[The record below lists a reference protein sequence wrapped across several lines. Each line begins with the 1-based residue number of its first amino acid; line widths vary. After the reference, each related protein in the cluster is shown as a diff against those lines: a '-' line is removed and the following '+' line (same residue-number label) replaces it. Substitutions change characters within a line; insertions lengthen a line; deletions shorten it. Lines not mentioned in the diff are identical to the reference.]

1 MGSGCWTSN
10 SFSDYV
16 STSRGVSLDEFT
28 TKSYSNQEVFKSTRI
43 HEDLVPYKVMRECC
57 DSEEHPNTIP
67 IILALDVTGS
77 MGTAAVKVAQ
87 KLNDIMTKL
96 YSNNSVKDIEFCI
109 MGIGDLE
116 YDRTPIQISQ
126 FESDTRIA
134 SHLDKVYFEFGGGG
148 NAYESYT
155 VAWYMGARHCNLDCW
170 KRNKKGIIITIGDE
184 QLNPILPKRQL
195 SNLTGDNLQDDVL
208 TKALY
213 KEVTDKFKVYHISV
227 DDYYS
232 SYGGNNYNDHV
243 DSSWNEL
250 LGDNYTVAT
259 LNNLDNTI
267 TDIIIRATKEDE
279 TGFINFETDN
289 NNSIFGDVP
298 DDSKISW

>member
-1 MGSGCWTSN
+1 MGSGSWTSK

-43 HEDLVPYKVMRECC
+43 HDDLLPYNVMRECC

-67 IILALDVTGS
+67 VILALDVTGS
-77 MGTAAVKVAQ
+77 MGKAAVKVAQ

-116 YDRTPIQISQ
+116 CDRSPIQISQ
-126 FESDTRIA
+126 FESDVRIA
-134 SHLDKVYFEFGGGG
+134 SHLDNIYFEFGGGR
-148 NAYESYT
+148 NDYESYT
-155 VAWYMGARHCNLDCW
+155 AAWYMGARHCNLDCW
-170 KRNKKGIIITIGDE
+170 KRNKKGIIITMGDE
-184 QLNPILPKRQL
+184 QLNPILPKRKIYD
-195 SNLTGDNLQDDVL
+195 LTGDNLQDDIR
-208 TKALY
+208 TDALY
-213 KEVTDKFKVYHISV
+213 KEVTEKFKVYHISV

-232 SYGGNNYNDHV
+232 SYGGNNYNDLV

-259 LNNLDNTI
+259 LNSLGNTI
-267 TDIIIRATKEDE
+267 TNIIIKATKEDE
-279 TGFINFETDN
+279 YPAFIDSDTN
-289 NNSIFGDVP
+289 NNSIFGNVS